1 MLTTEFALD
10 LPRHDYMR
18 LKLKNLLKPF
28 FLVTLKVNNIFVQQV
43 KKTKTPQTR
52 EQVFLINLT
61 YTDLVLNLDLV

>member
-1 MLTTEFALD
+1 MLTTEFVLD

-43 KKTKTPQTR
+43 KKTKNT
-52 EQVFLINLT
+52 
-61 YTDLVLNLDLV
+61 TDKGTSIPDKPYLH